1 MDSKNVVMFQQNEIP
16 SFLDNGKMLL
26 STKSKIARAPDGNGG
41 LYSSMVNNNIVEHM
55 SARGV
60 SYIHIYGVRDIDDS
74 STSFFFGGGGQLEDN
89 DGAYPP
95 TIGDLSIR

>member
-74 STSFFFGGGGQLEDN
+74 STPSFFFGGGSTRGQCW
-89 DGAYPP
+89 GVP
-95 TIGDLSIR
+95 TDHR